1 MSFDKQVHS
10 FLAISEAFLKHTG
23 DSLSIDDCREAD
35 KPLVMA
41 HAHGE
46 AVGECRDPLRQTA

>member
-1 MSFDKQVHS
+1 MALDKQVRS

-35 KPLVMA
+35 EPLVMA
-41 HAHGE
+41 NAHGE
-46 AVGECRDPLRQTA
+46 AVGECRDPLR